1 MAIKINFLTQFD
13 NRGIKKAQR
22 DLAGI
27 GRNIGRTFDLA
38 IGAGI
43 AGAVAGLAKSVQS
56 LARIETINRQTET
69 AIASMGNAAGISATE
84 VGALADQLEK
94 LTATEAETI
103 QQGANLLLTFG
114 NIRNEAGA
122 GNDIFNQTV
131 KSMVDLGRAMGQDA
145 SSSAIQLGKALNDP
159 TKGVAALTRVGVSFS
174 QQQKDQIKTLQQSG
188 DVMGA
193 QKIILAELQ
202 KQFGGSGA
210 AFAKTFQGQ
219 VELLGHEIGTLG
231 EDIAS
236 DLMPSLQMLVGQ
248 IRELAPEIGER
259 LKNAFASIDFK
270 PMLDFVV
277 FFISNIDKIFA
288 TVATI
293 FALSKAFAAL
303 KIAMDLATVATALF
317 NGTLALNPYVAVAA
331 GLALVVA
338 GLVAVG
344 TEAYKAKVEYEKLNG
359 EQVRFGGGILDKQRR
374 DAAAA
379 TKGMQ
384 PYIPSNYGIGAGGA
398 IIGATDKVKTPVKV
412 DPIFQPPKGG
422 ASSVKKTAGQIAAE
436 KVAAALK
443 KAQAALKDFQGSLK
457 ELSSGFEPL
466 TRATSNL
473 GEFQQTV
480 VDTFDSINK
489 KIAEGVA
496 NKTIASKGLDNLR
509 NFLKAQQNLLEENA
523 RQRDAIIEKRSLAKA
538 LFDDVKSSL
547 MGTGSLASLLETQ
560 TRQVTKS
567 VTKIVDGFTVT
578 TRQTVD
584 EVVGGQGVVSK
595 LKEVVA
601 RTKAFATQLTSLKAL
616 GLNPDLFKQI
626 VDAGPEVGG
635 QLANEILAGGSDSV
649 KALNDTFTELQTVT
663 ASVAEQ
669 TAVVMFNAGIDIAG
683 GLVNGLLAQE
693 AALVAAAKT
702 LADAFNAEFQARVNA
717 LQTPAMAET
726 RTQTFKLG
734 DLAKIDLK
742 TVTGDDAWKA
752 SATLAK
758 KLIAS
763 PQYTKGSQIVI
774 TVNAGVGTNGKTVG
788 QAIQAELNKYAKSS
802 SK

>member
-1 MAIKINFLTQFD
+1 LVD
-13 NRGIKKAQR
+13 G
-22 DLAGI
+22 
-27 GRNIGRTFDLA
+27 
-38 IGAGI
+38 
-43 AGAVAGLAKSVQS
+43 
-56 LARIETINRQTET
+56 
-69 AIASMGNAAGISATE
+69 
-84 VGALADQLEK
+84 
-94 LTATEAETI
+94 
-103 QQGANLLLTFG
+103 LTFLITYG
-114 NIRNEAGA
+114 PQLATLA
-122 GNDIFNQTV
+122 T
-131 KSMVDLGRAMGQDA
+131 AM
-145 SSSAIQLGKALNDP
+145 
-159 TKGVAALTRVGVSFS
+159 
-174 QQQKDQIKTLQQSG
+174 
-188 DVMGA
+188 
-193 QKIILAELQ
+193 
-202 KQFGGSGA
+202 
-210 AFAKTFQGQ
+210 
-219 VELLGHEIGTLG
+219 
-231 EDIAS
+231 
-236 DLMPSLQMLVGQ
+236 
-248 IRELAPEIGER
+248 
-259 LKNAFASIDFK
+259 
-270 PMLDFVV
+270 
-277 FFISNIDKIFA
+277 
-288 TVATI
+288 
-293 FALSKAFAAL
+293 FALSKAVMAADIAMKLMSVSAAL
-303 KIAMDLATVATALF
+303 MTAKVGVASTGFGIFNAVLNANPIVKVISLLGLLAVALAGVGIASQNAGPKI
-317 NGTLALNPYVAVAA
+317 PVAVTSRAMKAGQEAA
-331 GLALVVA
+331 
-338 GLVAVG
+338 
-344 TEAYKAKVEYEKLNG
+344 
-359 EQVRFGGGILDKQRR
+359 
-374 DAAAA
+374 DAAAKQFKA
-379 TKGMQ
+379 GTKEQGIAITEARKKAYDQ
-384 PYIPSNYGIGAGGA
+384 VIKNYQFGL
-398 IIGATDKVKTPVKV
+398 DQLKTPPVA
-412 DPIFQPPKGG
+412 PPVLPVVPDFSIPTPNASKGS
-422 ASSVKKTAGQIAAE
+422 ATPKKTAAQKAAE
-436 KVAAALK
+436 KAAEAFK
-443 KAQAALKDFQGSLK
+443 KAQAALKDFQSGLS
-457 ELSSGFEPL
+457 ELSSGFSPL
-466 TRATSNL
+466 TEASSDL
-473 GEFQQTV
+473 GQFQQTV
-480 VDTFDSINK
+480 VNTFDSINK

-601 RTKAFATQLTSLKAL
+601 KTKAFATQLTSLKAL

-669 TAVVMFNAGIDIAG
+669 TAVVMFNAGVDIAG

-702 LADAFNAEFQARVNA
+702 LADAFNAEFQAKVNA

-752 SATLAK
+752 SAALAK

-763 PQYTKGSQIVI
+763 PQYTKGSQIMI